1 MHTIRRNLFTIK
13 METAPMT
20 GINIY
25 EIPALIQISPPA
37 ENNSDS
43 YRDGVSRAM
52 GFFKT
57 DMSVNNTPVRAV
69 AFKDQYIEPRWGF
82 VFESPE
88 NYIQQSAYLKPETL
102 LRDIADRNLSEA
114 ITLPE
119 GNTYFMAYNHDY
131 ANYYHWTLQCL
142 PSLCLF
148 AALKNLNSDLKL
160 LLPSNLPGFAKQYL
174 DMLGIDMGADV
185 QLLPLQDRLFFA
197 KQLLY
202 PSFLGGEFSFNVS
215 PVMLEYLDCLYK
227 RKIGSNAHNV
237 ENSGKKRILYCARL
251 DSSNRRII
259 NEPDVIN
266 FLEANF
272 EAEIF
277 LSTGKSVAEQAQK
290 FNSADILI
298 SPHGAGMSNLV
309 FCKPG
314 VTIIEIMPDK
324 YINPCF
330 ATLAL
335 AKGCNYHP
343 FSFPTRTF
351 DGHQHNYEWE
361 IDISQLK
368 DILSKNI
375 D

>member
-43 YRDGVSRAM
+43 YKDGVSRAM
-52 GFFKT
+52 EFFKA
-57 DMSVNNTPVRAV
+57 DMSVNNTPARAV

-102 LRDIADRNLSEA
+102 LRDIANRNLDDV
-114 ITLPE
+114 IILPE
-119 GNTYFMAYNHDY
+119 GITYFMAYNHDY

-142 PSLCLF
+142 PSLCLY
-148 AALKNLNSDLKL
+148 AALKNLNSELKL

-174 DMLGIDMGADV
+174 DMLDIDMDTDV

-202 PSFLGGEFSFNVS
+202 PSFLGGEFSFNAS
-215 PVMLEYLDCLYK
+215 PVMLDYLECLYK
-227 RKIGSNAHNV
+227 RKLGSNSHDGEIA
-237 ENSGKKRILYCARL
+237 GKKRILYCARL

-259 NEPDVIN
+259 NEKEVIS
-266 FLEANF
+266 FLEENF

-277 LSTGKSVAEQAQK
+277 VSTGKSVAEQAEK

-309 FCKPG
+309 FCKQG
-314 VTIIEIMPDK
+314 TTIIEIMPDK

>member
-1 MHTIRRNLFTIK
+1 
-13 METAPMT
+13 MT

-25 EIPALIQISPPA
+25 ELPALIQISPPT

-43 YRDGVSRAM
+43 YKDGVSRAM

-57 DMSVNNTPVRAV
+57 DMSANNTPVRAV
-69 AFKDQYIEPRWGF
+69 AFKDQYIESRWGF
-82 VFESPE
+82 VFDSPA

-102 LRDIADRNLSEA
+102 LRDIANRNLSDA

-142 PSLCLF
+142 PSLCLY
-148 AALKNLNSDLKL
+148 AALKNLNSELKL

-174 DMLGIDMGADV
+174 DMLDIDMSTDV

-227 RKIGSNAHNV
+227 TKIGNNV
-237 ENSGKKRILYCARL
+237 HSGENGGKKRILYCARL

-259 NEPDVIN
+259 NEPEVIS
-266 FLEANF
+266 FLEVNF

-309 FCKPG
+309 YCRPG
-314 VTIIEIMPDK
+314 TTIIEIMPDK

-335 AKGCNYHP
+335 ARGCNYHP
-343 FSFPTRTF
+343 FSFPTRAF